1 MKYYWLSPTKGT
13 NYIQGPPPTFKPVHW
28 VYSKDQLDSI
38 LKFAENTMKMLYL
51 FLSLL
56 ASQLS
61 LGSPF
66 MIRKEQNENEV
77 ETVSSEKSKTAS
89 LSTDT
94 KEQPFLIMEGPKAPS
109 KASSPGRYQA
119 KCKRNN
125 FNLLTSLKKYT

>member
-1 MKYYWLSPTKGT
+1 MPLAWASKRYVLYQVIPD
-13 NYIQGPPPTFKPVHW
+13 YITTSSLEVFEGSTQPHF
-28 VYSKDQLDSI
+28 Q
-38 LKFAENTMKMLYL
+38 FAMNTMKMLYL

-66 MIRKEQNENEV
+66 MIRKEQNENGV
-77 ETVSSEKSKTAS
+77 ETVSSGKSKTAS

-125 FNLLTSLKKYT
+125 FNLLSSLKKYT